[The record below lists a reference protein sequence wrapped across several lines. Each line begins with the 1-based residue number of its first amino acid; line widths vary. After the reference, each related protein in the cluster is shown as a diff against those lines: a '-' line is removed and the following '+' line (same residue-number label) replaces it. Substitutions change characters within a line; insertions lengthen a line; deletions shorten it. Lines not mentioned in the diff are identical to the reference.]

1 MDKRKRGVIM
11 WNDIKE
17 ILFDFLKGFRW
28 YLLFIPFFIILFIL
42 SKFNLTFG
50 MVTVLVALLFL
61 LFVPF
66 IFAFGT
72 ILSFIFNTDEREYK
86 KHKRK
91 KLRKK

>member
-1 MDKRKRGVIM
+1 MGVIM
-11 WNDIKE
+11 WKDIKE

-28 YLLFIPFFIILFIL
+28 YLLFIPVLIFLFVFGRHNLFIASLPIFIFLCFILF
-42 SKFNLTFG
+42 S
-50 MVTVLVALLFL
+50 
-61 LFVPF
+61 PF
-66 IFAFGT
+66 ILAFGT

>member
-1 MDKRKRGVIM
+1 M
-11 WNDIKE
+11 WKDIKE
-17 ILFDFLKGFRW
+17 ILFDFLKGFHW

-42 SKFNLTFG
+42 SKFNLAFG
-50 MVTVLVALLFL
+50 LVTVLFALFFL

-72 ILSFIFNTDEREYK
+72 ILSFIFNTDERECK

>member
-1 MDKRKRGVIM
+1 M
-11 WNDIKE
+11 WKDIKE

-28 YLLFIPFFIILFIL
+28 YLLFIPVLIFLFVFGRHNLFIASLPRFILF
-42 SKFNLTFG
+42 S
-50 MVTVLVALLFL
+50 
-61 LFVPF
+61 PF
-66 IFAFGT
+66 ILAFGT

>member
-1 MDKRKRGVIM
+1 M
-11 WNDIKE
+11 WKDIKE

-28 YLLFIPFFIILFIL
+28 YLLFIPALIFLFVFGRYNLFIAFLPIFIFLCLILF
-42 SKFNLTFG
+42 S
-50 MVTVLVALLFL
+50 
-61 LFVPF
+61 PF
-66 IFAFGT
+66 ILAFGA

>member
-1 MDKRKRGVIM
+1 M
-11 WNDIKE
+11 WKDIKE

-72 ILSFIFNTDEREYK
+72 ILSFICLFTEGFGSLFLLFEKDVIC
-86 KHKRK
+86 
-91 KLRKK
+91 